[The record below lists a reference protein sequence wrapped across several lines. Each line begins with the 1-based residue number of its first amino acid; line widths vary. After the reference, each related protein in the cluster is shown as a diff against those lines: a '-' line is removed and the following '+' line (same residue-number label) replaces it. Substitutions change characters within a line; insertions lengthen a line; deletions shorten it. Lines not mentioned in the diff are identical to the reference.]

1 MSMTDEIKKVVAEG
15 LEDESVDNVSEVS
28 EEVEEEVEVTSEV
41 ESEESL
47 DEKMHGKKKVNA
59 TYKKEEDEEDEE
71 DEEEVDEDAH
81 SDKEDDEDDE
91 KEVEEISIPKTKAGV
106 INAALDLLKKAK
118 KDEAQQLFQKMV
130 KMSESEDEG
139 GMVAKGSKI
148 TKKMADPKNKPSD
161 ASAKMEDADFNEDL
175 DLIVAEEAT
184 LSDGFRDKASAIFE
198 AAYKSKVGAEI
209 DRLEAEYAQNLESE
223 VSDIQEG
230 LVEKVDSYLNYV
242 VEGWMKENEIAV
254 QQGLRTEIAEQ
265 FMESLQTVFKEHY
278 IEVPEGKA
286 DLIDDLADQVTEL
299 EEQLNKTTEDN
310 IQLHEKAQSFERA
323 DIVRRQS
330 SGLAV
335 TEAEKLASLVED
347 IDFDDSE
354 TFEMKVK
361 TIKESYFE
369 KEIVQSVD
377 EADALVGEEESPVET
392 SSVMNAYTQAISKH
406 IK

>member
-15 LEDESVDNVSEVS
+15 LEDESVHVTSDVS
-28 EEVEEEVEVTSEV
+28 EEVEEEVEVTSE
-41 ESEESL
+41 ESL
-47 DEKMHGKKKVNA
+47 DEMDHGKKKKVNA
-59 TYKKEEDEEDEE
+59 KYNKEEDEEDEE

-81 SDKEDDEDDE
+81 SDDEDEDE
-91 KEVEEISIPKTKAGV
+91 EEEDEVEEIAIPKTKAGV

-148 TKKMADPKNKPSD
+148 TKKMPDPKTKPSD
-161 ASAKMEDADFNEDL
+161 ASAKMEDADWNEDL
-175 DLIVAEEAT
+175 DIIVAEEAT
-184 LSDGFRDKASAIFE
+184 LSDGFRDKAGAIFE
-198 AAYKSKVGAEI
+198 AAYKSKVSAEI
-209 DRLEAEYAQNLESE
+209 DRLESEYAQNLESE

-242 VEGWMKENEIAV
+242 VEGWMKENELAV

-323 DIVRRQS
+323 DIVRKQS

-347 IDFDDSE
+347 IEFDDAE

-361 TIKESYFE
+361 TVKESYFE
-369 KEIVQSVD
+369 KEIVESVD

-406 IK
+406 NK

>member
-28 EEVEEEVEVTSEV
+28 EEVEEEVEVTSE
-41 ESEESL
+41 ESL
-47 DEKMHGKKKVNA
+47 DEMDHGKKKKVNA
-59 TYKKEEDEEDEE
+59 KYHKEEE
-71 DEEEVDEDAH
+71 DEEEDDEDVDEAAH
-81 SDKEDDEDDE
+81 DDEDDDE
-91 KEVEEISIPKTKAGV
+91 DEVEEIAIPKTKAGV

-139 GMVAKGSKI
+139 GMVAKGSRI
-148 TKKMADPKNKPSD
+148 TKKMPDPKNKPSD
-161 ASAKMEDADFNEDL
+161 ASAKMEDADWNEDL

-184 LSDGFRDKASAIFE
+184 LSDGFRDKAGAIFE
-198 AAYKSKVGAEI
+198 AAYKSKVSAEI
-209 DRLEAEYAQNLESE
+209 DRLESEYAQNLESE

-242 VEGWMKENEIAV
+242 VENWMKENEVAV

-347 IDFDDSE
+347 VEFDDAE

-361 TIKESYFE
+361 TIKQSYFE
-369 KEIVQSVD
+369 KEIVESVD
-377 EADALVGEEESPVET
+377 EADALVGNEESTIET
-392 SSVMNAYTQAISKH
+392 SDTMAAYTQAISKH

>member
-28 EEVEEEVEVTSEV
+28 EEVEEEVEVTSE
-41 ESEESL
+41 ESL
-47 DEKMHGKKKVNA
+47 DEMDHGKKKKVNA
-59 TYKKEEDEEDEE
+59 KYHKEEDDEEEE

-81 SDKEDDEDDE
+81 SDDEDEDE
-91 KEVEEISIPKTKAGV
+91 EDEVEEIAIPKTKAGV

-148 TKKMADPKNKPSD
+148 TKKMPDPKTKPSD
-161 ASAKMEDADFNEDL
+161 ASAKMEDADWNEDL
-175 DLIVAEEAT
+175 DIIVAEEAT
-184 LSDGFRDKASAIFE
+184 LSDGFRDKAGAIFE
-198 AAYKSKVGAEI
+198 AAYKSKVSAEI
-209 DRLEAEYAQNLESE
+209 DRLESEYAQNLESE

-242 VEGWMKENEIAV
+242 VENWMKENEVAV

-323 DIVRRQS
+323 DIVRKQS

-347 IDFDDSE
+347 IEFDDAE

-361 TIKESYFE
+361 TVKESYFE
-369 KEIVQSVD
+369 KEIVESVD
-377 EADALVGEEESPVET
+377 EADALVGEEESPVE
-392 SSVMNAYTQAISKH
+392 SSSLMNAYTQAISKH
-406 IK
+406 NK